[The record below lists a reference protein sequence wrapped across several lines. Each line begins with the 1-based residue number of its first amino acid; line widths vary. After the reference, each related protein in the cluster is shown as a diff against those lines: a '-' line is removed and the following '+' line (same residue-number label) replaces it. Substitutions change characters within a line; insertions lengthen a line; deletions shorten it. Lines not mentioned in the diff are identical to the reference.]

1 MSLEAECLLLIFH
14 VYEQVLQIHWAGRRL
29 SEEEG
34 NIVKEVWAEGPGRED
49 VFCWDD
55 RDEQFT
61 GSHPNSDSESPK
73 EEPGLPLD
81 QPLSTADLRGDLP
94 GPSSVPRFSQ
104 IQSAPWEREKIM
116 NLNL

>member
-1 MSLEAECLLLIFH
+1 MNKFFK
-14 VYEQVLQIHWAGRRL
+14 YTGR
-29 SEEEG
+29 EG
-34 NIVKEVWAEGPGRED
+34 DFQKMREHCKGSMGGGPGREG
-49 VFCWDD
+49 VLCWDD

-73 EEPGLPLD
+73 EESGLPLD

-104 IQSAPWEREKIM
+104 KKSTPWEREKIM
-116 NLNL
+116 NLKP